1 VSPVQKVIQL
11 LDDLKGKI
19 AGELSAEET
28 LMTEHTKWCDSQ
40 SNEREDAITSA
51 ERTIGDLQAAIADAN
66 ANALGLSSEKG
77 ELASKIAAGD
87 ADLSSATKI
96 RDDERTAF
104 EKTEKELTET
114 IDTLERAILVL
125 KRGQTGFM
133 QTKGKNQ
140 ALSTLSAALSK
151 IVEATWVDSAERAKV
166 QALMQSGL
174 EDTDEDL
181 SLQPQATAA
190 AYASKGGGILDVL
203 ADLQEKAE
211 ASLST
216 ARKAEMESKHAYE
229 MLKGSLTQESSHM
242 SKRLSQVTMELSS
255 EEETAHMSAGE
266 LSETEAGLKADE
278 KYLQELKLSC
288 AAKAQ
293 EFETRKSEA
302 AEEMAAIAKAKEI
315 LMEGVKVFIQAK
327 VESKAKAAPTD
338 AARQRVVQILR
349 KFSHGAHGF
358 AMAQMATD
366 AMADPFAKVRGM
378 IESMIERLLAEA
390 GEEADGKAFCETE
403 TEKSKTKQHELTQ
416 SADMHQVRI
425 EKAAASK
432 AKLSELV
439 KQLDAEIAAID
450 GGNAE
455 ATSIRQSE
463 NAEYTKTSAEYKQAA
478 DAVANAIQ
486 TLQEYYAQAGFVQVR
501 QPEFGGSKGDVASTI
516 IGMLEVA
523 ESDFTRLLAESEAAE
538 KAAASAYD
546 TLSQENAVAKAA
558 KQADGKAKKGEIKSL
573 ELSLLN
579 YKEDADSTA
588 KELDAVLAYL
598 DKLKPQCESKVM
610 SYSDRKAKREQEIAG
625 LKEALAILESDS
637 L

>member
-1 VSPVQKVIQL
+1 
-11 LDDLKGKI
+11 
-19 AGELSAEET
+19 
-28 LMTEHTKWCDSQ
+28 
-40 SNEREDAITSA
+40 
-51 ERTIGDLQAAIADAN
+51 
-66 ANALGLSSEKG
+66 
-77 ELASKIAAGD
+77 
-87 ADLSSATKI
+87 
-96 RDDERTAF
+96 
-104 EKTEKELTET
+104 
-114 IDTLERAILVL
+114 
-125 KRGQTGFM
+125 
-133 QTKGKNQ
+133 
-140 ALSTLSAALSK
+140 
-151 IVEATWVDSAERAKV
+151 
-166 QALMQSGL
+166 
-174 EDTDEDL
+174 
-181 SLQPQATAA
+181 
-190 AYASKGGGILDVL
+190 
-203 ADLQEKAE
+203 
-211 ASLST
+211 
-216 ARKAEMESKHAYE
+216 
-229 MLKGSLTQESSHM
+229 
-242 SKRLSQVTMELSS
+242 
-255 EEETAHMSAGE
+255 
-266 LSETEAGLKADE
+266 
-278 KYLQELKLSC
+278 
-288 AAKAQ
+288 
-293 EFETRKSEA
+293 
-302 AEEMAAIAKAKEI
+302 
-315 LMEGVKVFIQAK
+315 VKVFIQAK
-327 VESKAKAAPTD
+327 VESKAKADPTD

-416 SADMHQVRI
+416 RADMHQVRI

-523 ESDFTRLLAESEAAE
+523 ESDFTRLLAEAEAAE

-558 KQADGKAKKGEIKSL
+558 KQADVKAKKGEIKSL

-625 LKEALAILESDS
+625 LKEALAILESES

>member
-1 VSPVQKVIQL
+1 
-11 LDDLKGKI
+11 
-19 AGELSAEET
+19 
-28 LMTEHTKWCDSQ
+28 M
-40 SNEREDAITSA
+40 
-51 ERTIGDLQAAIADAN
+51 QATD
-66 ANALGLSSEKG
+66 
-77 ELASKIAAGD
+77 
-87 ADLSSATKI
+87 
-96 RDDERTAF
+96 
-104 EKTEKELTET
+104 
-114 IDTLERAILVL
+114 
-125 KRGQTGFM
+125 Q
-133 QTKGKNQ
+133 
-140 ALSTLSAALSK
+140 
-151 IVEATWVDSAERAKV
+151 
-166 QALMQSGL
+166 
-174 EDTDEDL
+174 DTDEDL

-302 AEEMAAIAKAKEI
+302 AEEMGAIAKAKEI
-315 LMEGVKVFIQAK
+315 LMEGVKVFFQAK
-327 VESKAKAAPTD
+327 VASTAQAKVASKAKEDPTD
-338 AARQRVVQILR
+338 AARTRVAQILR

-378 IESMIERLLAEA
+378 IESMIERLLAES
-390 GEEADGKAFCETE
+390 GEEAEGKAFCETE

-455 ATSIRQSE
+455 ATSIRQSDY
-463 NAEYTKTSAEYKQAA
+463 AEYTKTSAEYKQAA

-546 TLSQENAVAKAA
+546 TLSQENA
-558 KQADGKAKKGEIKSL
+558 
-573 ELSLLN
+573 
-579 YKEDADSTA
+579 
-588 KELDAVLAYL
+588 
-598 DKLKPQCESKVM
+598 
-610 SYSDRKAKREQEIAG
+610 
-625 LKEALAILESDS
+625 
-637 L
+637 